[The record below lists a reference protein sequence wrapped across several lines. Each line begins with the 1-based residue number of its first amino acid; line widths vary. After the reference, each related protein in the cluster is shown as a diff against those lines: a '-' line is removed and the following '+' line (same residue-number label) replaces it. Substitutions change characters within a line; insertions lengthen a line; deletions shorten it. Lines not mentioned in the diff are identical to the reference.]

1 MKNILV
7 IGGTSDIAKDFIL
20 NLSEDFQVIMTY
32 REKEKFT
39 HYVKKNNLKNVTG
52 LFLDLSDL
60 DAIETFDYIKL
71 NPFESIVFFAGID
84 IIKPFKLI
92 SKQNI
97 LDSFNINI
105 VSSIL
110 ILKNLFRFKLLK
122 NSASVVFLS
131 SISGYSIGPKGH
143 SLYSVTKSAINGLV
157 MSLSNEFSKKKIRF
171 NSIASGLVA
180 TKNLHEKNNRI
191 MSNTEKN
198 IYADKY
204 PLGIGEVDDIV
215 SLINFLISNESKWL
229 TGQTIVIDGGFSI
242 N

>member
-84 IIKPFKLI
+84 IIKPFGI
-92 SKQNI
+92 S
-97 LDSFNINI
+97 
-105 VSSIL
+105 
-110 ILKNLFRFKLLK
+110 
-122 NSASVVFLS
+122 
-131 SISGYSIGPKGH
+131 
-143 SLYSVTKSAINGLV
+143 
-157 MSLSNEFSKKKIRF
+157 
-171 NSIASGLVA
+171 
-180 TKNLHEKNNRI
+180 
-191 MSNTEKN
+191 
-198 IYADKY
+198 
-204 PLGIGEVDDIV
+204 
-215 SLINFLISNESKWL
+215 
-229 TGQTIVIDGGFSI
+229 
-242 N
+242 